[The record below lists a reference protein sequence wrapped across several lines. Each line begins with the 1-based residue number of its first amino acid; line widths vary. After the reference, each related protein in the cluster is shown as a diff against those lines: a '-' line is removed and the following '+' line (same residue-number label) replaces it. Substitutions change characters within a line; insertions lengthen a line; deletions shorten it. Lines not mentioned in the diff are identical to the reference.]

1 MGFYVLDLKQKKMLH
16 NVKYATRLAKLRR
29 GYIINS
35 HGKMGM
41 ETQSCTT
48 DHRSMAA
55 NSKTTKF
62 IQSKPLVRVINGI
75 VPF

>member
-1 MGFYVLDLKQKKMLH
+1 MVFYEYTGKQMNQLN
-16 NVKYATRLAKLRR
+16 NVKYATRLAKLRK